1 MSEASGAEQ
10 TKAPSPE
17 REDEGPL
24 DAKRDAELA
33 RTLPWWDVGGLGLTV
48 PFWVAIA
55 LVCVALF
62 RSRSLPLVDYPQH
75 LALAGILRR
84 MLDPSA
90 PERQLFETNLLSYNS
105 AFHVLVAAL
114 NVALPID
121 AAGKVVVSLYVVLA
135 AVATLLLL
143 RATGRPRARAYLM
156 VPVLVGYSFAWGFIN
171 FGLGLAIQL
180 IVLARVVDQAPRKT
194 LKYDAIT
201 ALLATLGAWTHLLG
215 SALGYMLMLVAIVVR
230 VQTEREPFMTRLGR
244 AVRTGLPLLPAIAYC
259 VVVYF
264 RQKKLA
270 WQNFEYGQY
279 EGNDVFAMAKI
290 KGFLGYATGLRAD
303 ELDAKI
309 LGVGLGLLLLGA
321 LLRDTDDETP
331 PVLPWLFVASL
342 VSYLVIPHVF
352 WATNFV
358 FERITFIVVLTA
370 ILWAPRAN
378 PRQEELL
385 RLMGVSVGLG
395 AAASFYMFMGR
406 VAEET
411 RDLDTVIEA
420 MPKNRRVTGLFWY
433 PKIDVTYQWSLL
445 HSPAYYVARNGG
457 EVAFSFTRTMSLPV
471 HYKRETLPPDPP
483 ANFEWNPSDY
493 RANTPYAKYFDLILM
508 KTTHDDGKD
517 PRESVWHSHANEV
530 DVVLHRGRY
539 WVFETKRVTADR
551 PDDSFWKDFVEPP
564 TE

>member
-1 MSEASGAEQ
+1 MAAAEQ
-10 TKAPSPE
+10 TKTVPE
-17 REDEGPL
+17 DDAPL
-24 DAKRDAELA
+24 DAERDEELS
-33 RTLPWWDVGGLGLTV
+33 RTSPWWDVGGLTLTV

-55 LVCVALF
+55 LVCFALF

-84 MLDPSA
+84 MLDPAA

-114 NVALPID
+114 NVVMPID
-121 AAGKVVVSLYVVLA
+121 AAGKVVVSLYIVLA
-135 AVATLLLL
+135 SVATLLLL

-171 FGLGLAIQL
+171 FGLGVAIQL
-180 IVLARVVDQAPRKT
+180 IVLARVLEVPPRHR

-230 VQTEREPFMTRLGR
+230 MQTDREPFMTRFGR
-244 AVRTGLPLLPAIAYC
+244 AIRTGAPLLPAIVYC
-259 VVVYF
+259 VLVYY
-264 RQKKLA
+264 RQQRLA
-270 WQNFEYGQY
+270 WQNFEYGAY

-303 ELDAKI
+303 ELDVRI
-309 LGVGLGLLLLGA
+309 LGVGLGLLFLAA
-321 LLRDTDDETP
+321 LLRDTEDETP
-331 PVLPWLFVASL
+331 RVLPWLFVASL
-342 VSYLVIPHVF
+342 VAYLVIPHVF

-358 FERITFIVVLTA
+358 FERITFLVVLTA
-370 ILWAPRAN
+370 ILWAPRAR
-378 PRQEELL
+378 PKQEELL

-395 AAASFYMFMGR
+395 AAVSFYMFMGR
-406 VAEET
+406 VADET
-411 RDLDTVIEA
+411 ADLDAVIEA

-433 PKIDVTYQWSLL
+433 PKIDVTFQWSLL

-508 KTTHDDGKD
+508 KTTHDDGRD

-539 WVFETKRVTADR
+539 WVFETKRVT
-551 PDDSFWKDFVEPP
+551 DDKPTDGFWKDFIDTDPRP
-564 TE
+564 